1 MNPTAQMLL
10 GWVVAL
16 VVFGLMCGLLL
27 FVSTVIPIP
36 LPIDDAGK
44 AFLSLAL
51 LAVSPLVAGWVAW
64 LAARTLRTRLARGR
78 S

>member
-1 MNPTAQMLL
+1 MNPTAQTLL
-10 GWVVAL
+10 GWVVAV
-16 VVFGLMCGLLL
+16 VVFLLMCGLLL
-27 FVSTVIPIP
+27 LVSTLIPQP

-44 AFLSLAL
+44 AFVSLAL

-64 LAARTLRTRLARGR
+64 LAARTLRARLAAGR

>member
-1 MNPTAQMLL
+1 MNPTAQTLL
-10 GWVVAL
+10 GWVVAI
-16 VVFGLMCGLLL
+16 VVFLLMCGLLL
-27 FVSTVIPIP
+27 LVSTLISQP

-44 AFLSLAL
+44 AFVSLAL

-64 LAARTLRTRLARGR
+64 LAARTLRARLAAGR

>member
-1 MNPTAQMLL
+1 MNPRVQMLL

-16 VVFGLMCGLLL
+16 VVFLLMCGLLL
-27 FVSTVIPIP
+27 LVSTLIPRP

-44 AFLSLAL
+44 AFLGLAL

-64 LAARTLRTRLARGR
+64 LAARTLRARLAGSR

>member
-1 MNPTAQMLL
+1 MNPTAQTLL
-10 GWVVAL
+10 GWVVAI
-16 VVFGLMCGLLL
+16 VVFLLMCGLLL
-27 FVSTVIPIP
+27 LVSTLIPQP

-44 AFLSLAL
+44 AFVGLAL

-64 LAARTLRTRLARGR
+64 LAARTLRARLAAGR